1 MRRPGPLPSPP
12 QAPPAARGTDGSF
25 PHTHTHTRA
34 RTRAPGSTPSRL
46 YAARGR
52 RLIPSSAAAAAR
64 PAPSAAGSRGRCSP
78 RPLPPQRSGR
88 AAVRA
93 ASGSEPEAAPGK
105 WRGRWE
111 DGAIDDPGARTGFS
125 VGGGGGLAVAE
136 GGWRR
141 KAGSGTALD
150 LGSG

>member
-25 PHTHTHTRA
+25 PHTHTRA
-34 RTRAPGSTPSRL
+34 RTRAPGSAPSRL

-93 ASGSEPEAAPGK
+93 ASGSEPEAAHGK

-125 VGGGGGLAVAE
+125 VGGGG
-136 GGWRR
+136 WS
-141 KAGSGTALD
+141 GSR
-150 LGSG
+150 

>member
-1 MRRPGPLPSPP
+1 MRYGEGGGGGVRRPGPLPSPP

-25 PHTHTHTRA
+25 PHTHTRA
-34 RTRAPGSTPSRL
+34 RTRAPGSAPSRL

-125 VGGGGGLAVAE
+125 VGGGG
-136 GGWRR
+136 WS
-141 KAGSGTALD
+141 GSR
-150 LGSG
+150 